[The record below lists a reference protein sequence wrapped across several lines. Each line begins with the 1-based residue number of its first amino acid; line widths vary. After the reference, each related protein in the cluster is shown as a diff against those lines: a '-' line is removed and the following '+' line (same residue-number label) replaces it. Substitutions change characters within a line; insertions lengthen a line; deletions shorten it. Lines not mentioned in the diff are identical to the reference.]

1 MRGRV
6 FQGRRHHQQAREVE
20 LGDLLFP
27 RHLLRAL
34 QAVGEGRGRSQEVAR
49 ALPRPAARAQ
59 LSRLFLDRPG
69 HQSRRGHA
77 HDQARG
83 RAARRRRLHRRLPRL
98 GLLSARQHG
107 GGGQAAGARRRTQAR
122 GSDHQRSPRR
132 CLLEGW
138 TRAGGA
144 LPVVARA
151 RSQARARG
159 SRQDRGQAEIG
170 ASRRHRLG
178 GGGRTEEARRRL
190 RHMAAARAEKAPA
203 KVNLTLRVLGRRADG
218 YHDIESLVA
227 FAGVGDA
234 LTFAPG
240 GALALAVSGPTAA
253 AAGDVADNLVLKA
266 ARALAERVEGLK
278 LGRFKLSKRLPVAAG
293 LGGGSAD
300 AAAALRLLARANR
313 IAPDD
318 LRLMQAA
325 RATGAD
331 VPVCLDPRARLM
343 RGIGDILS
351 APLELPRLFALLVN
365 PGVAVATK
373 DVFAALNVPPAEHIA
388 QVAPPAGPAELL
400 AEITNGRNDLE
411 ASAIELEPA
420 IADALAV
427 LRKLPGCRLARM
439 SGSGATCFGLF
450 DSSRATAAAAR
461 TLRVGYPAWWVRATG
476 LGG

>member
-1 MRGRV
+1 M
-6 FQGRRHHQQAREVE
+6 A
-20 LGDLLFP
+20 
-27 RHLLRAL
+27 
-34 QAVGEGRGRSQEVAR
+34 
-49 ALPRPAARAQ
+49 
-59 LSRLFLDRPG
+59 
-69 HQSRRGHA
+69 
-77 HDQARG
+77 
-83 RAARRRRLHRRLPRL
+83 
-98 GLLSARQHG
+98 
-107 GGGQAAGARRRTQAR
+107 
-122 GSDHQRSPRR
+122 
-132 CLLEGW
+132 
-138 TRAGGA
+138 
-144 LPVVARA
+144 
-151 RSQARARG
+151 
-159 SRQDRGQAEIG
+159 
-170 ASRRHRLG
+170 
-178 GGGRTEEARRRL
+178 
-190 RHMAAARAEKAPA
+190 AAARAEKAPA

-234 LTFAPG
+234 LTFTPG
-240 GALALAVSGPTAA
+240 GALAL
-253 AAGDVADNLVLKA
+253 
-266 ARALAERVEGLK
+266 
-278 LGRFKLSKRLPVAAG
+278 
-293 LGGGSAD
+293 

-313 IAPDD
+313 IALDD
-318 LRLMQAA
+318 PRLMQAA

-331 VPVCLDPRARLM
+331 VPVCLHPRARLM

-373 DVFAALNVPPAEHIA
+373 DVFAALN
-388 QVAPPAGPAELL
+388 APQAGQITQAGTPAGPAELL

-461 TLRVGYPAWWVRATG
+461 TLRVGYPAWWVRATV